1 MIDCYIQ
8 VADLRPLLSTLHT
21 SIVDILLNIVSL
33 TAIDGAT
40 YPSCLIPPPTFDIPK
55 ECWAGVVVR
64 LRQFTTHTVLEI

>member
-40 YPSCLIPPPTFDIPK
+40 YPSCLIPPQPSIFPK
-55 ECWAGVVVR
+55 SAGP
-64 LRQFTTHTVLEI
+64 VL